1 MQVLSCKQRCAL
13 ELASNTN
20 QPFDDFLPSHFN
32 YLQFSYYNSKTRATL
47 CGFGPPDGPNQTP
60 SVFPSP
66 GENLEQAIEC
76 AKTFLLFHPD
86 DEVMKDNLAYYSVM
100 LGEDKAEAISP
111 RQVPSAHVTFP
122 LHTGSGRSSSGLLRG
137 CRPRA
142 AAPLGGSVPGEDLKC
157 VLTFSRHDV
166 TAMR

>member
-1 MQVLSCKQRCAL
+1 MRWSWPPTPTSPSTTSSPLILTTCSSHITTVRPMTL
-13 ELASNTN
+13 
-20 QPFDDFLPSHFN
+20 FL
-32 YLQFSYYNSKTRATL
+32 
-47 CGFGPPDGPNQTP
+47 GFGPADGPNQTP

-86 DEVMKDNLAYYSVM
+86 DGVMKDNLAYYSVM

-111 RQVPSAHVTFP
+111 RQVPWAHLTFP
-122 LHTGSGRSSSGLLRG
+122 LHAGSGRTSSGLLRG

-142 AAPLGGSVPGEDLKC
+142 AAPLGGSV
-157 VLTFSRHDV
+157 FSPFLV
-166 TAMR
+166 VMSQKGPAII